1 MAIKTGRPVLS
12 LQWEWR
18 GYRGPIAARRVCE
31 RSPTA
36 GATNRAGRC
45 SNRGRTEVPMT
56 YMLLMIDGFFIV
68 ACDTREAAL
77 AIAERCPAAEW
88 GTVEVRSLAPCHDD
102 SNA

>member
-1 MAIKTGRPVLS
+1 
-12 LQWEWR
+12 
-18 GYRGPIAARRVCE
+18 
-31 RSPTA
+31 
-36 GATNRAGRC
+36 
-45 SNRGRTEVPMT
+45 MT

-88 GTVEVRSLAPCHDD
+88 STVEVRSLAPCHDD